1 MNDSM
6 ERVASMRDLPDGE
19 LVSITSPSG
28 LEVLLTRI
36 GSDVYA
42 IEALCT
48 HQDAWLDAG
57 WVHPETL
64 EVECPLHDGRFDLRT
79 GAVTQ
84 EPPTVPIKTYE
95 VRIEGGDVFLG
106 PQKQGG
112 A

>member
-1 MNDSM
+1 MNEQM
-6 ERVASMRDLPDGE
+6 ERIANLNELPEGE
-19 LVSITSPSG
+19 LIPVTTAGG

-36 GSDVYA
+36 GRDVYA
-42 IEALCT
+42 IEPVCT

-57 WVHPETL
+57 WVHPESL

-95 VRIEGGDVFLG
+95 VSVEGDDVLLG
-106 PQKQGG
+106 PEK
-112 A
+112 